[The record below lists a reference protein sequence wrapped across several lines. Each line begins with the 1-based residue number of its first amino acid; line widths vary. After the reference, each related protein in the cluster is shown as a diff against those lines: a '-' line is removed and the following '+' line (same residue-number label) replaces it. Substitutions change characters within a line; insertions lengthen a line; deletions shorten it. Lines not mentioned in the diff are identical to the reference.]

1 MNGLLNLGYVRKIS
15 LLILILFECC
25 HVLTASHCS
34 ENYFKDETGRW
45 TDGFEKNKDIGLFLA
60 TASLGSIYMW
70 SPYLGLNSLISLL
83 NHSSSQVRTGARLA
97 VGLATAGI
105 YNPLEDLTL
114 NLLHQDL
121 SLPITEKATKTVTSQ
136 FAASLLALALAYP
149 NSAREDLLPML
160 LNAIQ
165 QGPLEVSDDCD
176 DCDDYDCFDDFDD
189 FDDCDD
195 CDCFDEW

>member
-1 MNGLLNLGYVRKIS
+1 
-15 LLILILFECC
+15 
-25 HVLTASHCS
+25 
-34 ENYFKDETGRW
+34 
-45 TDGFEKNKDIGLFLA
+45 
-60 TASLGSIYMW
+60 MW

-83 NHSSSQVRTGARLA
+83 NHTSSQVRTGARLA
-97 VGLATAGI
+97 VGLTTAGI

-149 NSAREDLLPML
+149 NSAREDLLPIL

-165 QGPLEVSDDCD
+165 QGPLEVCENLKHSNKALNDMCLKLNDVSKSRIC
-176 DCDDYDCFDDFDD
+176 YRFSNK
-189 FDDCDD
+189 
-195 CDCFDEW
+195 